1 MSINQRLSR
10 LIDLVPYI
18 SKHQGIAIEDLA
30 DKFQISVREL
40 EKDLWLLY
48 CCGLPGQTP
57 LELMEF
63 TFEDGFVTVRN
74 ADELKHPRL
83 LTQVEIATL
92 IMGLEIIAKQ
102 GEQPNPISVNL
113 ANRLREMVRGEISIE
128 PDQSQ
133 KFLSEIMQ
141 AIQHNRLLR
150 IEYQGKIREVIP
162 FETYIENGSLYLKS
176 HCKLANARRTFK
188 VSRITSLGILEE
200 QELAPNDV
208 VSVDV
213 KEKALIKTHSGNRTV
228 REILGSTEEITF
240 FSKEWLLREVMAFG
254 GAVEVITTELRSE
267 IAARAQAGKNLY
279 LG

>member
-18 SKHQGIAIEDLA
+18 SHHQGISIENLA
-30 DKFQISVREL
+30 NKFQISVREL

-102 GEQPNPISVNL
+102 GDQPNQIAVNL
-113 ANRLREMVRGEISIE
+113 GNRLREMVRGEISIE
-128 PDQSQ
+128 PERSQ
-133 KFLSEIMQ
+133 KFVPEIMKAVQ
-141 AIQHNRLLR
+141 QNKVLKID
-150 IEYQGKIREVIP
+150 YQGKVREVIP

-176 HCKLANARRTFK
+176 HCKLADARRTFK
-188 VSRITSLGILEE
+188 VSRITSLELLEK

-213 KEKALIKTHSGNRTV
+213 KENALIKTHSSSRTA
-228 REILGSTEEITF
+228 REVLGGTEEITF
-240 FSKEWLLREVMAFG
+240 FSKEWVLQEVMAFG
-254 GAVEVITTELRSE
+254 GAVEVITPELRSE